1 MQFVGH
7 RGARFEAPE
16 NTIPGFRYA
25 ISLGLSAVELDVRM
39 TADDQLV
46 VIHDESVDRTTD
58 GAGLVSALTL
68 DQVQGLDAPSIFPEW
83 PEECRVPTLSQ
94 VFDIVEELPD
104 IIVEIKSDATGRLE
118 RIVTAVISEVG
129 RRNTEDRVTITS
141 FDPAALATVQRD
153 APHIRRGY
161 IGDWN
166 TEDFLTRSIALG
178 CRQVDIHHPTGCREL
193 AARAKALGMRIVAW
207 PVNSLEELTNALSFE
222 PDLICTDRPT
232 LVRSL
237 YEQLAEEPVSGFR
250 VPG

>member
-1 MQFVGH
+1 MQLVGH

-25 ISLGLSAVELDVRM
+25 ISLGLKAVELDVRM

-58 GAGLVSALTL
+58 GVGLVSALTL
-68 DQVQGLDAPSIFPEW
+68 DQVQRLDARSIFPDW
-83 PEECRVPTLSQ
+83 PEECRVPTLAQ
-94 VFDIVEELPD
+94 VLDDVGDLPD
-104 IIVEIKSDATGRLE
+104 LIVEIKPDATGRLE

-129 RRNTEDRVTITS
+129 RRNIEDWVTITS
-141 FDPAALATVQRD
+141 FDPDALAIGHRD

-161 IGDWN
+161 IGYWN
-166 TEDFLTRSIALG
+166 TENFLSRSIALG
-178 CRQVDIHHPTGCREL
+178 CRQVDIHHPTGSRGL
-193 AARAKALGMRIVAW
+193 AARAKALGMRIVPW

-237 YEQLAEEPVSGFR
+237 YEQLAGEPVSGA
-250 VPG
+250 GALD